1 MMMMTMMMMMM
12 LMRTKRPSCWASLGA
27 VTACAAQ
34 HTLHHSQ
41 RKQPQPQHPR
51 LIRKPRH
58 RRPRHGRCRR
68 GRTRAQRAR
77 FGVRRT
83 TPGSVAGR
91 RVATR
96 GRRRW
101 QPHPAATGTPLGPT
115 PCGARSCAA
124 EVAGLRRRP
133 VRTETGGCWASS
145 SCAAVGPSWGKA
157 EGRWERPALRTAT
170 VQHAIAGRSRVGG
183 KPCPADVRHPL
194 GASAVVAVPE
204 RSSGGCSKVGA
215 GLMSPALRASPQL
228 TPPTSSAVAG
238 ESGARARTE
247 ARPAALR
254 PPHPC
259 SLADREDR
267 EEQQCGQEAR
277 GGSHCLLQLPLHM
290 GLLQSRSLGR
300 LRLLA
305 WCAGWV
311 VR

>member
-1 MMMMTMMMMMM
+1 MARHRAAHGPA
-12 LMRTKRPSCWASLGA
+12 LPKSRGCGA
-27 VTACAAQ
+27 GLCG
-34 HTLHHSQ
+34 Q
-41 RKQPQPQHPR
+41 RRGGVGLPR
-51 LIRKPRH
+51 LAPRW
-58 RRPRHGRCRR
+58 GR
-68 GRTRAQRAR
+68 
-77 FGVRRT
+77 VW
-83 TPGSVAGR
+83 GR
-91 RVATR
+91 RRAGGR
-96 GRRRW
+96 GRR
-101 QPHPAATGTPLGPT
+101 
-115 PCGARSCAA
+115 CG
-124 EVAGLRRRP
+124 RRRCS
-133 VRTETGGCWASS
+133 T
-145 SCAAVGPSWGKA
+145 
-157 EGRWERPALRTAT
+157 L
-170 VQHAIAGRSRVGG
+170 AGRSRVGG

-259 SLADREDR
+259 SLADWEDR

-277 GGSHCLLQLPLHM
+277 GGSHGLLQLPLHM

-300 LRLLA
+300 LRPLEEGA